1 MGQPLTALRAD
12 GGASSNAFLMQLQ
25 ADLLGRPLLQSR
37 VEEVGALGAAA
48 MAFGALGIAMPLDT
62 TPPTVFTPRQSM
74 GDLRALWVQA
84 VARARG

>member
-1 MGQPLTALRAD
+1 
-12 GGASSNAFLMQLQ
+12 
-25 ADLLGRPLLQSR
+25 
-37 VEEVGALGAAA
+37 

-62 TPPTVFTPRQSM
+62 TPPTVFAPRQSM